1 MGGNDAAAKIAV
13 WWDMFDCPVP
23 EGIEARRV
31 RPGLE
36 GAFNELGYT
45 GPVSITAYGDQ
56 KQTPEHLLLRALS
69 STGVAVVH
77 TRSGC
82 TCAVMYKDMVKWRED
97 NPPPAKMM
105 IISNQVLDVFNWDLS
120 RLQQRTCY
128 DLFLAYSVEPRAA
141 LFVCTRKEWLW
152 EKLLTKTSTAKFYC
166 KSCSLDRQ
174 SLKSFR
180 KHLSTKKHAL
190 EEILRPDDSQLQ
202 SVTSKW
208 GKNYAATPEFATA
221 KIHVLWDLFDCP
233 IPDGY
238 DARRIRPSLEGAFK
252 ELGYSGP
259 VSITAYGDQNKPL
272 NTSSYEL
279 YLPLESLWYIPDL
292 VRCTCAVMYKDMV
305 KWREDNPPPAKMM
318 IISNQV
324 LDVFNWDLSR
334 LQQRTCY
341 DLFLAYSVEPRAA
354 LFVCTRKEWLWEKL
368 LTKTSTANKWGKN
381 YAATP
386 EFATAKIH
394 VLWDLFDCPIP
405 DGYDARRIRPSL
417 EGAFKELGY
426 SGPVSITA
434 YGDHKQT
441 PQHHLQALSSTG
453 IDVAH
458 ATLEV
463 VNGRISDDIDEWQY
477 NNPTPATMMII
488 SDEADD
494 AFSDFLPHLLQSN
507 KYNLFLAYSFRPREM
522 SVLVTSAEWLW
533 DSLLTEASFSREQA
547 VLESS
552 LVEEL

>member
-221 KIHVLWDLFDCP
+221 KF
-233 IPDGY
+233 
-238 DARRIRPSLEGAFK
+238 
-252 ELGYSGP
+252 
-259 VSITAYGDQNKPL
+259 
-272 NTSSYEL
+272 
-279 YLPLESLWYIPDL
+279 
-292 VRCTCAVMYKDMV
+292 
-305 KWREDNPPPAKMM
+305 
-318 IISNQV
+318 
-324 LDVFNWDLSR
+324 
-334 LQQRTCY
+334 
-341 DLFLAYSVEPRAA
+341 
-354 LFVCTRKEWLWEKL
+354 
-368 LTKTSTANKWGKN
+368 
-381 YAATP
+381 
-386 EFATAKIH
+386 H

-533 DSLLTEASFSREQA
+533 DSLLA
-547 VLESS
+547 VSETRRHGWWIYSDFKHLDEFMKHLSSKKHALNGKRITDHFERSENLQLFWRHHFPESKRFKKAP
-552 LVEEL
+552 

>member
-1 MGGNDAAAKIAV
+1 MGGNDAKTAKIAV

-23 EGIEARRV
+23 EGIDARKV
-31 RPGLE
+31 RPSLE
-36 GAFNELGYT
+36 GAFKELGYT

-56 KQTPEHLLLRALS
+56 KQTPEHLLRALS

-82 TCAVMYKDMVKWRED
+82 TCALMYKDMVAWRED

-105 IISNQVLDVFNWDLS
+105 IISNQVLDVFNWDLA
-120 RLQQRTCY
+120 RLQQRTSY
-128 DLFLAYSVEPRAA
+128 DIYLAYSVQPRAA
-141 LFVCTRKEWLW
+141 LFVRTRHEWLW
-152 EKLLTKTSTAKFYC
+152 DKIILTNTSNASESSSAAAKSKFYC

-180 KHLSTKKHAL
+180 KHLSTKKHAKQ
-190 EEILRPDDSQLQ
+190 EILRPDDSQLQ

-221 KIHVLWDLFDCP
+221 KIHVWWD
-233 IPDGY
+233 
-238 DARRIRPSLEGAFK
+238 
-252 ELGYSGP
+252 
-259 VSITAYGDQNKPL
+259 
-272 NTSSYEL
+272 
-279 YLPLESLWYIPDL
+279 
-292 VRCTCAVMYKDMV
+292 MY
-305 KWREDNPPPAKMM
+305 
-318 IISNQV
+318 
-324 LDVFNWDLSR
+324 
-334 LQQRTCY
+334 
-341 DLFLAYSVEPRAA
+341 
-354 LFVCTRKEWLWEKL
+354 
-368 LTKTSTANKWGKN
+368 
-381 YAATP
+381 
-386 EFATAKIH
+386 
-394 VLWDLFDCPIP
+394 DCPIP

-434 YGDHKQT
+434 YGDHKKT

-463 VNGRISDDIDEWQY
+463 VNGRISDDIDEWEY
-477 NNPTPATMMII
+477 NNPTAPATMMII
-488 SDEADD
+488 SDEADY
-494 AFSDFLPHLLQSN
+494 AFSDFLPHLLQEN

-533 DSLLTEASFSREQA
+533 DSLLA
-547 VLESS
+547 VSETRRHDLLRKCSGSSIERVGESTGMFYCKVCYSDFKLLDEFMKHLSSKKHALNCKRITDHIESS
-552 LVEEL
+552 ENLQLYWEEKHHFPESKRFKKAP

>member
-1 MGGNDAAAKIAV
+1 MGGNDAKTAKIAV

-23 EGIEARRV
+23 EGIDARKV
-31 RPGLE
+31 RPSLE
-36 GAFNELGYT
+36 GAFKELGYT

-56 KQTPEHLLLRALS
+56 KQTPEHLLRALS

-82 TCAVMYKDMVKWRED
+82 TCALMYKDMVAWRED

-105 IISNQVLDVFNWDLS
+105 IISNQVLDVFNWDLA
-120 RLQQRTCY
+120 RLQQRTSY
-128 DLFLAYSVEPRAA
+128 DIYLAYSVQPRAA
-141 LFVCTRKEWLW
+141 LFVRTRHEWLW
-152 EKLLTKTSTAKFYC
+152 DKIILTNTSNASESSSAAAKSKFYC

-180 KHLSTKKHAL
+180 KHLSTKKHAKQ
-190 EEILRPDDSQLQ
+190 EILRPDDSQLQ

-221 KIHVLWDLFDCP
+221 KIHVWWD
-233 IPDGY
+233 
-238 DARRIRPSLEGAFK
+238 
-252 ELGYSGP
+252 
-259 VSITAYGDQNKPL
+259 
-272 NTSSYEL
+272 
-279 YLPLESLWYIPDL
+279 
-292 VRCTCAVMYKDMV
+292 MY
-305 KWREDNPPPAKMM
+305 
-318 IISNQV
+318 
-324 LDVFNWDLSR
+324 
-334 LQQRTCY
+334 
-341 DLFLAYSVEPRAA
+341 
-354 LFVCTRKEWLWEKL
+354 
-368 LTKTSTANKWGKN
+368 
-381 YAATP
+381 
-386 EFATAKIH
+386 
-394 VLWDLFDCPIP
+394 DCPIP

-434 YGDHKQT
+434 YGDHKKT

-463 VNGRISDDIDEWQY
+463 VNGRISDDIDEWEY
-477 NNPTPATMMII
+477 NNPTAPATMMII
-488 SDEADD
+488 SDEADY
-494 AFSDFLPHLLQSN
+494 AFSDFLPHLLQEN

-533 DSLLTEASFSREQA
+533 DSLLAVGGAYNGAAPTTQTSCRTDRAGIIVATPWIRVPWLFRWGAPSFDAGEAFAMMMASSFVA
-547 VLESS
+547 
-552 LVEEL
+552 LVESTGGFIHSLKICNVLSRGVGWQGVAILISGLFGTGAVSSVSIEIAGLLAALTRVGSRRVVQIAAGFKDLLNVVLKSSSPVATITL